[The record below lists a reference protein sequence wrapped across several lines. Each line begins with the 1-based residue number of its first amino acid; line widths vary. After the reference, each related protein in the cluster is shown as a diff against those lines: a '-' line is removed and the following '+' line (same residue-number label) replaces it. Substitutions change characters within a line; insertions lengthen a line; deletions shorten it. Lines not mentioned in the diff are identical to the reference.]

1 MPQSITR
8 IALVASAA
16 AVAALPIMAS
26 SAAAQQAYPP
36 SGYDQN
42 GGYDQNQGYDQAPP
56 PDYRDQPPQG
66 YDQGQPRRAMVSPA
80 GLCAAL
86 LRTDHD
92 DDHHHDSLGR
102 GAKL

>member
-16 AVAALPIMAS
+16 AVAALPIMTS
-26 SAAAQQAYPP
+26 SAIAQQAYPP

-66 YDQGQPRRAMVSPA
+66 YDQGPPPQ
-80 GLCAAL
+80 GYAAL
-86 LRTDHD
+86 LRADHD